1 MTLTDEQIIEIL
13 DKWNLWNRKIETG
26 IIREEYLK
34 KLELFL
40 KTDEIIAIVGVRR
53 SGKSTILLQLLEHI
67 TTKKN
72 VNKINTL
79 YVNLEDDLLYPYLD
93 IKLLNRIYEAYK
105 TVLKPK
111 GKVYIIFDEIQKIDG
126 WEHFVRSIYDRK
138 ENAKIF
144 VTGSSSKLL
153 ASEFSSLLTGR
164 HLTLHIYPLN
174 FKEYLKFKN
183 FNIKTKLDEI
193 HNRKK
198 LIQISKEFL
207 VDGGFPKII
216 LTKNDLLKKELLT
229 SYFNNIITRDIVERY
244 KIRDISKIK
253 NIALFY
259 AANFCE
265 SVSFNS
271 IKKTLSEKSVE
282 TIERYS
288 AFLESSYLIFL
299 NKKFDYSLRKQMA
312 NERKVY
318 FIDNALRQAVAFQ
331 FKDMQGNLLENAV
344 YLELLKRGKEIFYYK
359 GKKEVDFIIQEGLNI
374 TLVINAC
381 WDLSD
386 KETEKREIDS
396 LIEAMESF
404 NLKRGYII
412 TINSERLININNK
425 SIKVIPFYKLGLEKE
440 L

>member
-253 NIALFY
+253 NIALFLFY
-259 AANFCE
+259 
-265 SVSFNS
+265 
-271 IKKTLSEKSVE
+271 
-282 TIERYS
+282 
-288 AFLESSYLIFL
+288 
-299 NKKFDYSLRKQMA
+299 
-312 NERKVY
+312 
-318 FIDNALRQAVAFQ
+318 
-331 FKDMQGNLLENAV
+331 NAV
-344 YLELLKRGKEIFYYK
+344 IGIAVGGVIAIIVFFL
-359 GKKEVDFIIQEGLNI
+359 VFIA
-374 TLVINAC
+374 V
-381 WDLSD
+381 
-386 KETEKREIDS
+386 
-396 LIEAMESF
+396 
-404 NLKRGYII
+404 
-412 TINSERLININNK
+412 
-425 SIKVIPFYKLGLEKE
+425 
-440 L
+440 